1 MDQRDWIPT
10 AMAVPQERDTS
21 CLVTVH
27 WKFPGED
34 EPTAE
39 VYADIWGALPEGAT
53 GWQLTDEF
61 RRNDTYRKV
70 VAWMPYPEPYDRSWE
85 EPMGT
90 WLFNSGDYTCS
101 ECGETFSDELFYI
114 SRSREPG
121 LPGHCPG
128 CGFPMKTKEAK
139 Q

>member
-1 MDQRDWIPT
+1 MMETNWIRFDPDDELT
-10 AMAVPQERDTS
+10 WPEMETEYYSKTVLACSDDRIYVAYIDMSEYNWSLTNEAEDVMVPID
-21 CLVTVH
+21 CV
-27 WKFPGED
+27 
-34 EPTAE
+34 A
-39 VYADIWGALPEGAT
+39 
-53 GWQLTDEF
+53 
-61 RRNDTYRKV
+61 
-70 VAWMPYPEPYDRSWE
+70 AWMPLPEPYDRSRK

-90 WLFNSGDYTCS
+90 WLFNAGDYTCS

>member
-1 MDQRDWIPT
+1 METNWIRFDPDDKLT
-10 AMAVPQERDTS
+10 WPEMETEYYGK
-21 CLVTVH
+21 TVLASSDDRIYIA
-27 WKFPGED
+27 FMN
-34 EPTAE
+34 
-39 VYADIWGALPEGAT
+39 
-53 GWQLTDEF
+53 LTDEF
-61 RRNDTYRKV
+61 NWSLTNEAEDV
-70 VAWMPYPEPYDRSWE
+70 LVPIDCVDAWMPLPEPYDRSWE

-90 WLFNSGDYTCS
+90 WLFNAGDYTCS

-128 CGFPMKTKEAK
+128 CGFQMKTKEAK

>member
-1 MDQRDWIPT
+1 MEDNWIRFDPEDKLT
-10 AMAVPQERDTS
+10 WPEM
-21 CLVTVH
+21 
-27 WKFPGED
+27 ED
-34 EPTAE
+34 EISGKTVLACDDEGHIYIAYLLNMIDKDPMWSLTNESEDLE
-39 VYADIWGALPEGAT
+39 VPAHC
-53 GWQLTDEF
+53 
-61 RRNDTYRKV
+61 V
-70 VAWMPYPEPYDRSWE
+70 VAWMPLPEPYDRSWE

-90 WLFNSGDYTCS
+90 WLFNAGDYTCS

>member
-1 MDQRDWIPT
+1 METNWIRFDPDDNLT
-10 AMAVPQERDTS
+10 WPEMETEYYS
-21 CLVTVH
+21 KTVLACSDDRIYIAYLH
-27 WKFPGED
+27 
-34 EPTAE
+34 
-39 VYADIWGALPEGAT
+39 
-53 GWQLTDEF
+53 LTDEF
-61 RRNDTYRKV
+61 EWALTNEAEDVNVPADCVT
-70 VAWMPYPEPYDRSWE
+70 AWMPLPEPYDRSRK

-90 WLFNSGDYTCS
+90 WLFNAGDYTCS